1 MSGEEAREVV
11 QLEGEGPPAREPAG
25 GSRMAAG
32 EEDSVSLESSP
43 SETSLLAAYDSDVRQ
58 PTLAVLPCVG
68 GRRLCIIGRGL
79 AGLLQGSLVASYI

>member
-32 EEDSVSLESSP
+32 EEDSGDAVSLESSP

-58 PTLAVLPCVG
+58 PTLAVYRVWGGVDCV
-68 GRRLCIIGRGL
+68 
-79 AGLLQGSLVASYI
+79 LLVVA